1 MTCGEILESLQKEMP
16 LSLAADWDNPGLLVG
31 DPDKEVGKAVVS
43 LDATS
48 DVISLAVREGADLIL
63 THHPLLFSPVQR
75 ILYTDVVGKRI
86 LRMAEH
92 HISCMAMH
100 TNYDIAPGCM
110 GDLAAER
117 LGIGGEPLEVTG
129 EWNGKKVGIG
139 RVGDLA
145 QETTLEELAALIKS
159 KFGLPFLTVYGRP
172 LIKRKIR
179 RIAICPGSGR
189 HMYPLAKAAG
199 ADVLITGDITHHEG
213 IDAAED
219 GITVLNAGHYGLEHI
234 FTEDMANRLS
244 GFESGIVV
252 IRRKVLFPEEE
263 L

>member
-1 MTCGEILESLQKEMP
+1 MTCGEILERLQKEMP
-16 LSLAADWDNPGLLVG
+16 LSLAEEWDNPGLLVG
-31 DPDKEVGKAVVS
+31 DPDSEVNKAVIS

-63 THHPLLFSPVQR
+63 THHPLLFNPIQR
-75 ILYTDVVGKRI
+75 VLYTDVVGKRI

-110 GDLAAER
+110 GDLAAQK
-117 LGIGGEPLEVTG
+117 LGISGAPLETTG
-129 EWNGKKVGIG
+129 EWNGQKVGIG
-139 RVGDLA
+139 RVGSLKEA
-145 QETTLEELAALIKS
+145 CTLEELAALIK
-159 KFGLPFLTVYGRP
+159 KQFDLPFLTVYGRP
-172 LIKRKIR
+172 LIKKKIQ
-179 RIAICPGSGR
+179 RIAVCPGSGR
-189 HMYPLAKAAG
+189 HMYPYAKAAG
-199 ADVLITGDITHHEG
+199 AEVLITGDITHHEG
-213 IDAAED
+213 IDAAEA
-219 GITVLNAGHYGLEHI
+219 GVTVLNAGHYGLEHI

-244 GFESGIVV
+244 AFESGIVV